1 MKRAGIVRKS
11 STCWERFISP
21 HKALRHLA
29 HENKHVISSVQK
41 LPECTFWNSCTLTL
55 LWMYEL
61 GCNVPRAEPHPFNL
75 HVSAGPLFFLYSVSF
90 ALFPPHSI
98 VFLFLFFCEKKT
110 LLVKFP
116 FLFTFFRS
124 PPLSLSLAL
133 WLSSS
138 IKCDYL
144 FIYFSASSSSL
155 WAVTLLSQVSFCQ
168 KCLCFF

>member
-98 VFLFLFFCEKKT
+98 VFLFLFFCEKKNFT
-110 LLVKFP
+110 CEVPVSLH
-116 FLFTFFRS
+116 FLSFSTA
-124 PPLSLSLAL
+124 LSLAL

-155 WAVTLLSQVSFCQ
+155 WAVTVLSQVSFCQ